1 MFSQSTHVV
10 SRLIQVAKERS
21 PVDNIDAFIQRFNE
35 TEFGYQL
42 SLNMFRWQA
51 RPAPTPCQL
60 SDLSFENLQGLI
72 VNNPTNES
80 APVLLRETLTK
91 KATTTREA
99 WSLLARATWHTHPI
113 GDYRRHVECYRY
125 RYRNANYLAF
135 HGDGNCVTLGVM
147 LESFFHH
154 FMSED
159 LPEAHYSCG
168 PIREFMHV
176 FNVAN
181 SSQQE
186 STYIDLDQKIFCQYK
201 QLDQHYSPGL
211 LGQLFGKA
219 GFLIFEDYE
228 EGVRHKLFPLM
239 THELLSEYHVAP
251 GPIIYQAN
259 PEVSEFA
266 GHFARARAHG
276 IERVDLAS
284 DDYDWKPAYRKLKA
298 PEDESPF
305 FLKELKEPVNIQIP
319 AGGSLEIGF
328 SPDTQPREVFD
339 LACVFFGR
347 VPGTLSFKAHKGEN
361 KPITTP
367 ELPWLIYT
375 DENLSHIEINGTS
388 YQLNRSQCGR
398 YHWIGMGQLY
408 PNLKLGGL
416 GVELAFNVSIAT
428 HLHVIF
434 PMNALAISSG
444 ALSFE
449 DPNLVLECSQATPSE
464 NLEI

>member
-1 MFSQSTHVV
+1 
-10 SRLIQVAKERS
+10 
-21 PVDNIDAFIQRFNE
+21 
-35 TEFGYQL
+35 
-42 SLNMFRWQA
+42 
-51 RPAPTPCQL
+51 
-60 SDLSFENLQGLI
+60 
-72 VNNPTNES
+72 
-80 APVLLRETLTK
+80 
-91 KATTTREA
+91 
-99 WSLLARATWHTHPI
+99 
-113 GDYRRHVECYRY
+113 
-125 RYRNANYLAF
+125 
-135 HGDGNCVTLGVM
+135 
-147 LESFFHH
+147 
-154 FMSED
+154 
-159 LPEAHYSCG
+159 
-168 PIREFMHV
+168 
-176 FNVAN
+176 
-181 SSQQE
+181 
-186 STYIDLDQKIFCQYK
+186 
-201 QLDQHYSPGL
+201 
-211 LGQLFGKA
+211 
-219 GFLIFEDYE
+219 
-228 EGVRHKLFPLM
+228 M

-298 PEDESPF
+298 PEDESLF

-408 PNLKLGGL
+408 PNLKLGGSRCRASL
-416 GVELAFNVSIAT
+416 QCVNRNSLTRNFSNECLSDKLWSI
-428 HLHVIF
+428 VI
-434 PMNALAISSG
+434 
-444 ALSFE
+444 
-449 DPNLVLECSQATPSE
+449 
-464 NLEI
+464 